1 MERGGNGCKDG
12 REVVEGLGFSERAT
26 ACEVSTLVLVFALRQ
41 FASCPHSIKLSSA
54 GLSRNMN
61 ATRYTKEVAVNAPKS
76 AAPKICAGI
85 DS

>member
-1 MERGGNGCKDG
+1 MGGNGCKDG
-12 REVVEGLGFSERAT
+12 RKVVEGLGFNKGPT
-26 ACEVSTLVLVFALRQ
+26 ASEVSTLVLVCALRQ
-41 FASCPHSIKLSSA
+41 LAICPHSIKLSSA
-54 GLSRNMN
+54 GLSRNMY